1 MLIDVAC
8 PFDTRIE
15 QKEKEKIE
23 VYTGLKYEILKC
35 WRNEVKT
42 VIIIPVVIGSLG
54 IVTKNL
60 ENYLSKI
67 DFAPGIEPLQKTCL
81 LGIARVLRKVLDY
94 QQ

>member
-15 QKEKEKIE
+15 RKEKEKIE
-23 VYTGLKYEILKC
+23 VYTDLKYEILKC

-54 IVTKNL
+54 IMTKNL

-67 DFAPGIEPLQKTCL
+67 DFAPGIEPLQ
-81 LGIARVLRKVLDY
+81 
-94 QQ
+94 